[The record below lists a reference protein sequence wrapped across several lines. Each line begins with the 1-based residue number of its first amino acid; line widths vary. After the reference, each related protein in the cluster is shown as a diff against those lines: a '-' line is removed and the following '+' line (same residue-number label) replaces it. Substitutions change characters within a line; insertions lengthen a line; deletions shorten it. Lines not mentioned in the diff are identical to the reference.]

1 MKLGRSRIFAVIVV
15 ALLATPLWAQRGGG
29 VGNGSL
35 NGAARGGV
43 AGTISQPPGQI
54 NTPREPAG
62 RGLGPSVVGTLN
74 VTHNA
79 QLSSRLQTLLPSGT
93 TVARAAAGFEDQ
105 GEFIAAVHVAHNLN
119 IPFDQL
125 KTQMTGNH
133 SVSFGKAIKNLRPDL
148 DGKTVKSNLT
158 LAERQTET
166 DAQMAESTG
175 KADRFATRLA
185 SDTKL
190 ATRLTP
196 LLPSG
201 MTLATAATGFKNEG
215 QFVAALH
222 TAKNLDIAFIE
233 LKDRITAG
241 ESLGD
246 AIHALKPDLDA
257 TAVESAT
264 IAADEQAKNDRIEAS
279 ASADVRSR

>member
-1 MKLGRSRIFAVIVV
+1 MKLGRSRVSVVIAV
-15 ALLATPLWAQRGGG
+15 ALLSAPLWAQRGLG

-43 AGTISQPPGQI
+43 AGTISRPPGQI
-54 NTPREPAG
+54 NTSREPAG
-62 RGLGPSVVGTLN
+62 HGLGPSVDGTLN
-74 VTHNA
+74 VTQNA

-93 TVARAAAGFEDQ
+93 TVAKAAAGFEDQ

-119 IPFDQL
+119 IPFDQI

-133 SVSFGKAIKNLRPDL
+133 SVRSVRRLRIFDL
-148 DGKTVKSNLT
+148 IWDGKTVKGNVT
-158 LAERQTET
+158 LAERQTER
-166 DAQMAESTG
+166 DVQMAESSG
-175 KADRFATRLA
+175 KPDHFGARLA

-201 MTLATAATGFKNEG
+201 MTLATAASGFKNEG
-215 QFVAALH
+215 QLVDALH
-222 TAKNLDIAFIE
+222 VTKNLDIPFLE
-233 LKDRITAG
+233 LKDRMTAG
-241 ESLGD
+241 ESLGA

-257 TAVESAT
+257 KAVESAT

-279 ASADVRSR
+279 ASSDVRSR